1 MTLTMTPLQR
11 FLYMI
16 EGLFIDH
23 TKTRAIHDMKNEVT
37 SVTLGIQSV
46 ARLQERA
53 VKKTTAY
60 KVAHATGAL
69 R

>member
-1 MTLTMTPLQR
+1 MSLGLDRIM
-11 FLYMI
+11 YAI

-23 TKTRAIHDMKNEVT
+23 DKTRAIHDMKNEVQAVNF
-37 SVTLGIQSV
+37 SIQMS
-46 ARLQERA
+46 ARQQERA
-53 VKKTTAY
+53 VRKTTAY